1 MEYFVVSEIKL
12 DSSFPSAKFYV
23 NGYEV
28 RAEKDR
34 DKNGGGL
41 IEFVRKDF
49 ICTQNV
55 RTKI

>member
-28 RAEKDR
+28 RAENG